1 MVVLVVEGICSY
13 RRTALRRCE
22 EGSERVVWECRSG
35 ECVQKSRRWGR
46 NVCALYIRYARAKVE
61 CLASVDAVLIGRRW
75 GMKACQLVSC
85 SWGEGID
92 GTRGLHD
99 QQWCWV

>member
-1 MVVLVVEGICSY
+1 MWGEVK
-13 RRTALRRCE
+13 E
-22 EGSERVVWECRSG
+22 EGED
-35 ECVQKSRRWGR
+35 
-46 NVCALYIRYARAKVE
+46 VCALYVRYARAKVE

-75 GMKACQLVSC
+75 GVRLASSYPVAG
-85 SWGEGID
+85 GEGID

>member
-1 MVVLVVEGICSY
+1 MRAEVKEEVGGC
-13 RRTALRRCE
+13 LR
-22 EGSERVVWECRSG
+22 SI
-35 ECVQKSRRWGR
+35 
-46 NVCALYIRYARAKVE
+46 LRYAREKVE

-75 GMKACQLVSC
+75 GMRLASSYPVAG
-85 SWGEGID
+85 GEGID

>member
-13 RRTALRRCE
+13 RRTALWWCE
-22 EGSERVVWECRSG
+22 EGSERVVWGCRSG
-35 ECVQKSRRWGR
+35 ECGEKSRKRSGD
-46 NVCALYIRYARAKVE
+46 VCAPHLRYARAKVE

-75 GMKACQLVSC
+75 SMKACQLVSC

-92 GTRGLHD
+92 GTRGLHE

>member
-1 MVVLVVEGICSY
+1 MRAEVKEEVGGC
-13 RRTALRRCE
+13 LR
-22 EGSERVVWECRSG
+22 SI
-35 ECVQKSRRWGR
+35 
-46 NVCALYIRYARAKVE
+46 LRYARAKVE

-75 GMKACQLVSC
+75 SMKACQLVSC

-92 GTRGLHD
+92 GTRGLHE